1 MKSNHTETHLV
12 LTIVLI
18 LLAAALAPDYVCGQN
33 HQVQS
38 TTADQAQKKGANPDT
53 DFRTVIK
60 QNGRIVKIPK
70 KIDRVVIASLPL
82 PSIYYAITGSTDNVV
97 GVTRNKLSVDFSM
110 LNILAPKLM
119 DASTNFVNSTDV
131 NVETVLK
138 LRPDLVFYGGLDLKK
153 IEQFDA
159 VGIPTVGIYLV
170 KGGNALESLHL
181 WAGLLGQI
189 FNKES
194 RVSDL
199 VALDEKTMEMI
210 HSRVRKI
217 PQEKKTK
224 ALILFH
230 HNAKKID
237 VNGTNSFAQFWLEAT
252 GGVNVSQDIT
262 GMSTVNME
270 QIYKWN
276 PDIIYITNF
285 SRTLPEELIRNTVKG
300 QDWSKIKAVK
310 EKRVYKVPSGIY
322 RWYAPSADAS
332 LMLKWMAQINHPGL
346 FSDYDIKEE
355 IRNHY
360 SWFYNYDL
368 SNEEIDKILY
378 LVRESG

>member
-1 MKSNHTETHLV
+1 MKSHHTEISV
-12 LTIVLI
+12 VFIIVFF
-18 LLAAALAPDYVCGQN
+18 LLASALTPDYVCGQN
-33 HQVQS
+33 YQVQS

-53 DFRTVIK
+53 EFRTVIK
-60 QNGRIVKIPK
+60 QNGRVVKIPK
-70 KIDRVVIASLPL
+70 KIDRVVISSLPL
-82 PSIYYAITGSTDNVV
+82 PSLYYAITGSVDNVV
-97 GVTRNKLSVDFSM
+97 GVTRNKLRVDFSM
-110 LNILAPKLM
+110 LNILAPELM

-131 NVETVLK
+131 NVETVIK

-189 FNKES
+189 FNKET
-194 RVSDL
+194 RVSEL
-199 VALDEKTMEMI
+199 VDLDEITMEMI
-210 HSRVRKI
+210 HSRVCRI
-217 PQEKKTK
+217 PQGEKPK

-230 HNAKKID
+230 HDDTKID
-237 VNGTNSFAQFWLEAT
+237 VNGKDSFAQFWLEAT
-252 GGVNVSQDIT
+252 GAVNVSGEIS
-262 GMSTVNME
+262 GMASVNME

-285 SRTLPEELIRNTVKG
+285 SRTLPEELIENTVKG

-332 LMLKWMAQINHPGL
+332 LMLKWMAQINHPDI
-346 FSDYDIKEE
+346 FNDYDIKQEMK
-355 IRNHY
+355 NHY

-378 LVRESG
+378 LKRGMR